1 MVFRNRCPQERD
13 PALFFLTA
21 IIFQTMQLGKRRN
34 SQGKVWE
41 LAVSFTLITK
51 IQIRIPQR
59 RGMLDQ
65 DRLSSPRE
73 VTKEGEQRPF
83 KSLWKTALWLHAWS
97 EHVQKCFKILIS
109 RKSGTTKFPL
119 PPDFFF
125 WSLQIGSIKKKNPN
139 TKQPKKPSKTQTNK
153 EHQTNKNQSKT
164 KTPNPNFHS
173 LLSAIKTLPA
183 ENFWKY
189 HPWLFFFFFPPAH
202 MPICWIPIESKGR
215 ANIITRECSF
225 WWTSSLSSQASIKKK
240 VAVRLPVWGG

>member
-1 MVFRNRCPQERD
+1 
-13 PALFFLTA
+13 
-21 IIFQTMQLGKRRN
+21 MQLGKRRK

-41 LAVSFTLITK
+41 LAVSSTLITK

-97 EHVQKCFKILIS
+97 EHVQKCFKTLIS

-119 PPDFFF
+119 LLYDSDASWFFF
-125 WSLQIGSIKKKNPN
+125 LESADRLHKKKNPN

-164 KTPNPNFHS
+164 KTPNPNFDS

-189 HPWLFFFFFPPAH
+189 HPWLFFFLSPSPHAYLLDPYRVKGQSKHHHERMQFLANFFLVLT
-202 MPICWIPIESKGR
+202 SKH
-215 ANIITRECSF
+215 
-225 WWTSSLSSQASIKKK
+225 KKK
-240 VAVRLPVWGG
+240 VAVRLSVWQR